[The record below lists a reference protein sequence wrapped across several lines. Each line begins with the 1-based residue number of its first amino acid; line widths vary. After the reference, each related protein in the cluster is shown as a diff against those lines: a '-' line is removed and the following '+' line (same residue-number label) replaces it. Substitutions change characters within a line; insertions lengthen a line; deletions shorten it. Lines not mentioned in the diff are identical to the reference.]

1 MPVRLEQ
8 LPGDLME
15 YDPVLEQHMILA
27 GGESAAPS
35 QPAAEHFPME
45 VFAAENVSRQVPLIL
60 AVGAVS
66 AVGALFAMRAVGI
79 RFAFGANLGG
89 A

>member
-1 MPVRLEQ
+1 M
-8 LPGDLME
+8 
-15 YDPVLEQHMILA
+15 YDPVLEQHMIMS

-45 VFAAENVSRQVPLIL
+45 TYGYENVSRQVPLIL
-60 AVGAVS
+60 AAGGIV
-66 AVGALFAMRAVGI
+66 AVGLLFGMRAAGI

>member
-1 MPVRLEQ
+1 
-8 LPGDLME
+8 ME
-15 YDPVLEQHMILA
+15 YDPVLEQHTIMS
-27 GGESAAPS
+27 GGESASPA
-35 QPAAEHFPME
+35 QPAAEMMPQQMFSG
-45 VFAAENVSRQVPLIL
+45 ENISRQVPLIL
-60 AVGAVS
+60 AVGAMG